1 MSIEIMC
8 RKLGMTQL
16 FLESGEAVPV
26 TVLAVDPNVVV
37 QKKTSDGPDGYDAV
51 QLAAIDKREKLVNKP
66 EKGHFEKAGVA
77 PKRHVKE
84 SRLTAE
90 EVAEL
95 EVGQEL
101 GADVFE
107 EGQRVDV
114 IGTSKGRGFQGV
126 VKRHGFAVKKRSH
139 GTHEYFR
146 HPGSIGAGANP
157 GRVIKGQKHAGQMG
171 GARVTTKNLEIVKLD
186 ADKSLIFVRG
196 AVPGHNDGVVHV
208 RKAVGTGH

>member
-1 MSIEIMC
+1 VSIELTC
-8 RKLGMTQL
+8 RKLGMTQVYA
-16 FLESGEAVPV
+16 ENGEAIPC
-26 TVLAVDPNVVV
+26 TVLALDPNVIV
-37 QKKTSDGPDGYDAV
+37 QKKTSDGADGYDAV
-51 QLAAIDKREKLVNKP
+51 QIGTRDKREKVTSKP
-66 EKGHFEKAGVA
+66 MQGHFAKAGVS
-77 PKRHVKE
+77 PKRHLRE
-84 SRLTAE
+84 SRLSAE

-101 GADVFE
+101 GLDLLE

-114 IGTSKGRGFQGV
+114 IGTSKGRGYQGV

-157 GRVIKGQKHAGQMG
+157 GRVIKGQKHAGHMG
-171 GARVTTKNLEIVKLD
+171 NVRVTTKNLEIVRLD
-186 ADKSLIFVRG
+186 TERNLIFVRG
-196 AVPGHNDGVVHV
+196 AVPGHNEGIVQV